1 MTWNPAQY
9 ERFRNERRQP
19 FVDLLA
25 LIERRTDMR
34 VLDLGCGT
42 GELTRDLHEEL
53 GARETLG
60 MDSSAEMLRKSDSLR
75 SGSLAFTR
83 GEIETFHPDGAWDLV
98 FSNAA
103 LHWVADHERVLARL
117 AGFLSS
123 EGQIAIQ
130 MPANDEH
137 ASHLTAAAVARR
149 FGIEPRHDPVLAP
162 ERYAILLHELDFE
175 RQIVRVQIYGH
186 ELAAARDVVEWVKG
200 SLLTEYEKRLSA
212 SDYMR
217 FLQEYERDLIEEIG
231 ESRPYFYTY
240 KRIFIWASARS
251 ATSARNTSGRS
262 GVY

>member
-1 MTWNPAQY
+1 VTWNPTQY
-9 ERFRNERRQP
+9 ERFQSERRQP
-19 FVDLLA
+19 FLDLLA
-25 LIERRTDMR
+25 LIERRRGMR

-60 MDSSAEMLRKSDSLR
+60 MDSSAEMLRRSDGLR
-75 SGSLAFTR
+75 SGSLGFER
-83 GEIETFHPDGAWDLV
+83 GQIETFHPDGAWDLV

-103 LHWVADHERVLARL
+103 LHWVANHEKVLGRL

-137 ASHLTAAAVARR
+137 ASHRTAATVARR
-149 FGIEPRHDPVLAP
+149 FGIEPRHDPLLSP
-162 ERYAILLHELDFE
+162 EKYATLLHGLGFK
-175 RQIVRVQIYGH
+175 RQVVRVQIYGH
-186 ELAAARDVVEWVKG
+186 ELPSSRDVVEWVKG
-200 SLLTEYEKRLSA
+200 ALLTEYEKRLSA

-251 ATSARNTSGRS
+251 ANSARNTPGRS